1 MKNKNI
7 IAQVKDIVR
16 APYTFPGGY
25 PKFLVMN
32 DSECL
37 CHQCAKENYKLIV
50 RSTGFNY
57 FDGWQAYGVEIN
69 WESETN
75 CAHCCN
81 LIESAYG
88 VSE

>member
-7 IAQVKDIVR
+7 IEQVKDIIR
-16 APYTFPGGY
+16 APYSPVGGY

-37 CHQCAKENYKLIV
+37 CHNCTKENYKLIV
-50 RSTGFNY
+50 RSTGFDY
-57 FDGWQAYGVEIN
+57 FDGWQAYGIEIN
-69 WESETN
+69 WESEIN
-75 CAHCCN
+75 CAQCGG